1 MQTPI
6 VSPFTYNPDI
16 FCTLA
21 SMPHETASEQ
31 RAIDW
36 AKIIETALTAPG
48 NIGNTYNRFYEY
60 SFLNQMYLHMQG
72 VHEPVATWARW
83 KAMGRHIIRGA
94 EAKYV
99 IRPKF
104 AKTGRQR
111 AQDRSEEADAII
123 EDVPTLIGF
132 EPVKSI
138 FALSDTAGEEP
149 LPVTLPDWDFVTAL
163 QQLDI
168 HLVPFTTVSGNLQ
181 GYSHGH
187 DVAINPIAVNPPKT
201 RFHEI
206 GHVVLGHTS
215 PEGLAEY
222 QQHRGIMEFQAEAT
236 AYLTMNE
243 LGRLDDETAARSRGY
258 VQTWLQGERPPDKAI
273 REVFAATDQ
282 ILRAGRLAIDAM
294 IDGDGS

>member
-1 MQTPI
+1 
-6 VSPFTYNPDI
+6 
-16 FCTLA
+16 
-21 SMPHETASEQ
+21 MPHETASEQ

-48 NIGNTYNRFYEY
+48 NVGNTYNRFYEY
-60 SFLNQMYLHMQG
+60 SFLNQMYLLMQG
-72 VHEPVATWARW
+72 VHEPIATWSRW
-83 KAMGRHIIRGA
+83 KKLGRHVLSGVKAKEIIRP
-94 EAKYV
+94 V
-99 IRPKF
+99 IVG
-104 AKTGRQR
+104 AKTQKG
-111 AQDRSEEADAII
+111 EEDADEPI
-123 EDVPTLIGF
+123 EAVPTLIGF
-132 EPVKSI
+132 KSVRCI
-138 FALSDTAGEEP
+138 FALSDTEGDELP
-149 LPVTLPDWDFVTAL
+149 PVTLPEWDVDTAL
-163 QQLDI
+163 DKLGI
-168 HLVPFTTVSGNLQ
+168 RLVPFDALSGNLQ